1 MTNAYG
7 KAFDQSLEDPDGFW
21 GDAAQEIDRHNTWDH
36 VLDDKGK
43 LFYRWFVGA
52 ECNICNNAL
61 DRDAESGRAD
71 QPALIF
77 DRPVTDG
84 TVRSYSFKEQ
94 RDKPA
99 KFAYVLCG
107 QGCAAG
113 IGG

>member
-21 GDAAQEIDRHNTWDH
+21 GDAAQEAGWHKTWDR

-43 LFYRWFVGA
+43 LFCRWFVGA
-52 ECNICNNAL
+52 ECKVCNNAL
-61 DRDAESGRAD
+61 DRDVESGRTD
-71 QPALIF
+71 QPASIF
-77 DRPVTDG
+77 DSPVTGG
-84 TVRSYSFKEQ
+84 TVRSYSYNEQ
-94 RDKPA
+94 RDEPV